1 MKYILSLDQGT
12 TSSRAI
18 IFGKSGEIVS
28 KAQKEFKQYYPETGW
43 VEHDAEEIFETQ
55 LSVAKEAME
64 KIGATASDIIAIGIT
79 NQRETTIV
87 WDKQTGKPI
96 CPAIVWQCRRTSAYC
111 DYLKEAGF
119 TEVFRQKTGLLID
132 AYFSGTKLRWIL
144 ENVPFARERAEM
156 GELLFGTVDTWLAW
170 KLSGGKS
177 HITDVSNA
185 SRTMLFNIHTMEWD
199 KEILSVL
206 NIPEQMLPTVVDT
219 SGQLAVCDK
228 KHFGGEI
235 PICSMAGDQQSAL
248 FGQCCFDE
256 GDVKNTYGTGGF
268 LLMNTGDTPID
279 SKNGLLST
287 VAWRINGKTTYA
299 LEGSVF
305 IAGAL
310 VQWLRDEMEL
320 VKTSAETCEI
330 AKSVTDSNG
339 VYVVPAFVGLG
350 APYWNQ
356 NARGTICGL
365 TRGSNKAHIVRACLE
380 AIAFQTYDVLKAM
393 ESDSGKTL
401 GAIKVDGGASA
412 NDFLM
417 EFQADILSK
426 TVIRP
431 VCVETTALGAALLA
445 GIGAGVWNSF
455 DELKKLTVNDKVFEP
470 KMSEEYINKLISGWK
485 KAIERSDDW
494 AD

>member
-18 IFGKSGEIVS
+18 LFGKSGEVVS
-28 KAQKEFKQYYPETGW
+28 KAQKEFRQYYPEAGW
-43 VEHDAEEIFETQ
+43 VEHDAEEIFQTQ
-55 LSVAKEAME
+55 LDVAKEAMA

-87 WDKQTGKPI
+87 WDKNTGKPI

-111 DYLKEAGF
+111 DYLKEAGL
-119 TEVFRQKTGLLID
+119 TGVFQERTGLLID
-132 AYFSGTKLRWIL
+132 AYFSATKLRWIL
-144 ENVPFARERAEM
+144 ENVPFARERAEK

-185 SRTMLFNIHTMEWD
+185 SRTMLFNIHDMEWD
-199 KEILSVL
+199 DIILAVL
-206 NIPEQMLPTVVDT
+206 NIPKQMLPTVVDT
-219 SGQLAVCDK
+219 SGHLAVCDEK
-228 KHFGGEI
+228 FFGGEI
-235 PICSMAGDQQSAL
+235 PICAMVGDQQSAL

-268 LLMNTGDTPID
+268 LLMNTGDTPIN
-279 SKNGLLST
+279 SKKGLLST
-287 VAWRINGKTTYA
+287 VAWRINGQTTYA

-310 VQWLRDEMEL
+310 VQWLRDEIGL
-320 VKTSAETCEI
+320 VKTSSETCEI

-356 NARGTICGL
+356 DARGTICGL
-365 TRGSNKAHIVRACLE
+365 TRGSNRAHIIRACLE

-393 ESDSGKTL
+393 ESDSGKNL

-426 TVIRP
+426 TVVRP
-431 VCVETTALGAALLA
+431 ACVETTALGSALLA

-470 KMSEEYINKLISGWK
+470 KMSEEYIKKLIHGWD
-485 KAIERSDDW
+485 KAIERSADW